1 MSEYYY
7 HCVSSAQ
14 KFGGQPEDY
23 LEVHRYLD
31 RFKAAMPDFRHRA
44 MTHHSEGIWEAIR
57 FFGDTITISTG
68 AKVPVKAICERHIKE
83 DLGRIPTLSDWLRQI
98 KPQIWMSPQSKLLMS
113 QSS

>member
-57 FFGDTITISTG
+57 FFGDTIEGGKRGSPE
-68 AKVPVKAICERHIKE
+68 AKRYLYRGGNATRANKFR
-83 DLGRIPTLSDWLRQI
+83 RQV
-98 KPQIWMSPQSKLLMS
+98 
-113 QSS
+113 

>member
-68 AKVPVKAICERHIKE
+68 AKVPVKAICESE
-83 DLGRIPTLSDWLRQI
+83 NQGLVGRGDGQ
-98 KPQIWMSPQSKLLMS
+98 QSNAIAAAFS
-113 QSS
+113 QSCLSWPS